1 MSSSPSDP
9 SDELQFQTVE
19 PVHPGV
25 SLTSGRSCVVCRR
38 PIQSMYFAVRD
49 KTLCPDCARM
59 VQAGPPGS
67 QVARFMKALT
77 YGSVAALAGA
87 VVWGAIEYF
96 SGYEVGIVAVALG
109 FITGKAVR
117 KGSGGRGGRGYQI
130 TAVLLSYTSIALAH
144 IPIVYSALGNA
155 ATRHPSHRSGPLH
168 DLLVAIFTVLVSFA
182 VPVLTAR
189 ENPIGLLLVGF
200 ALWEAWKFTRF
211 YPIPLTGPYQV
222 APASAAP
229 PPLPSS
235 TGQASDSEV
244 II

>member
-25 SLTSGRSCVVCRR
+25 SLTSGRSCVVCKR

-59 VQAGPPGS
+59 VQAGPPQISAAGLA
-67 QVARFMKALT
+67 QALVM
-77 YGSVAALAGA
+77 GVGAGLVGT
-87 VVWGAIEYF
+87 VVWYAIRKILHLQI
-96 SGYEVGIVAVALG
+96 GLVAVLLG
-109 FITGKAVR
+109 YMIGKAVR
-117 KGSGGRGGRGYQI
+117 KGSRGRGGPVFQAIAIFLTY
-130 TAVLLSYTSIALAH
+130 SSIAASYMPDELAKQTYPDSVWH
-144 IPIVYSALGNA
+144 ASGADYLNAGLISIQQPISRGEA
-155 ATRHPSHRSGPLH
+155 
-168 DLLVAIFTVLVSFA
+168 
-182 VPVLTAR
+182 
-189 ENPIGLLLVGF
+189 NPIGLLIIGF

-222 APASAAP
+222 APAAAP